1 MLLPPRARLPCA
13 GAFLHRAA
21 PREAGE
27 RRNATGPGPRGDDVG
42 TRTRPAKL
50 TAPALRPVRRPVD
63 KPTLKTISRLS
74 GLAVPTVSRALND
87 APDIGQ
93 ETKKRVRRIADE
105 IGYIPNRAG
114 VRLRTGRT
122 NVLSLVLSTEHDVMN
137 HTARLI
143 SSVAGALQG
152 TPYHLVIT
160 PYFPSDDP
168 MKPIRYIVETGS
180 ADAVIFNQTLPRDPR
195 VAWLMERGFPFAT
208 HGRDDWCDRHPYFDY
223 DNAAFAALAVRR
235 LARAGRRHVLLLAPP
250 ADQNYGRDT
259 RQGAARAAADAG
271 LALSLARGITSD
283 SASAEVT
290 AAMAAHLAADPAI
303 DGIICCS
310 TASTMASVA
319 ALESRGRRLGQDI
332 DIVAKEAMPLLCLFR
347 KEIIALA
354 EDVKTAGEFLAR
366 AAIQAIREPHL
377 PPLQGLDVP
386 RDDTDDNKD
395 LPP

>member
-1 MLLPPRARLPCA
+1 MKTKAVKLIAQALAQPRAPA
-13 GAFLHRAA
+13 G
-21 PREAGE
+21 
-27 RRNATGPGPRGDDVG
+27 
-42 TRTRPAKL
+42 
-50 TAPALRPVRRPVD
+50 

-87 APDIGQ
+87 APDINP
-93 ETKKRVRRIADE
+93 ETKKRVRLIAEE

-143 SSVAGALQG
+143 SSLAGALQG

-180 ADAVIFNQTLPRDPR
+180 ADAVIFNQTLPQDPR
-195 VAWLMERGFPFAT
+195 VAWLMEHGFPFAT
-208 HGRDDWCDRHPYFDY
+208 HGRDDWCARHPYFDF
-223 DNAAFAALAVRR
+223 DNAAFAALAIRR
-235 LARAGRRHVLLLAPP
+235 LAGSGRRRLILVAPP

-259 RQGAARAAADAG
+259 LRGATRAAAETG
-271 LALSLARGITSD
+271 VTLTLAEGITSD
-283 SASAEVT
+283 SASTDVRSHMT
-290 AAMAAHLAADPAI
+290 AQLRADPAI

-319 ALESRGRRLGQDI
+319 ALESLGRHLGQDI
-332 DIVAKEAMPLLCLFR
+332 DIVAKEAIPFLGLFR
-347 KEIIALA
+347 KEIIAIA
-354 EDVKTAGEFLAR
+354 EDVKAAGEFLAR

-377 PPLQGLDVP
+377 PPLQRLEVP
-386 RDDTDDNKD
+386 QDDSDQHKD
-395 LPP
+395 PIS